1 MFSTDCVAIHVSV
14 HTPICNYTYAVQ
26 GIGFFIW
33 DMTVS
38 VMVTDSRTLTAPR
51 KHGFSCSIL
60 VGTQLLCS
68 VDRNKKTDCAVSSC
82 LSSGRPMMASFWRWT
97 GIQSMTSSFQGEKIV
112 NIRWAV
118 SESYLLTFLDVVGVV
133 QFPLNLS
140 GPLTGMGQLR
150 SSAVLFITSW
160 LPSHLCV
167 LVSRRRSVCC
177 GLF

>member
-68 VDRNKKTDCAVSSC
+68 VDRNKKNGLCCFVLSVQWKAHDGIILKVDWNSVNDLILSGGEDCKYKVSSVRE
-82 LSSGRPMMASFWRWT
+82 L
-97 GIQSMTSSFQGEKIV
+97 
-112 NIRWAV
+112 
-118 SESYLLTFLDVVGVV
+118 
-133 QFPLNLS
+133 PLNILGCCWCCS
-140 GPLTGMGQLR
+140 
-150 SSAVLFITSW
+150 
-160 LPSHLCV
+160 
-167 LVSRRRSVCC
+167 VSP
-177 GLF
+177 